1 MPTATSTATES
12 MTLPTAQDT
21 ETGTLTL
28 PSMSA
33 TETGTGTL
41 PSVSATPSDSFTLM
55 SASEST
61 SQTFTLMTGTGSIS
75 GSNSLPSATG
85 TETGSMTL
93 PSESMTMTSSFTLPT
108 MTATQQTLSLPTETE
123 TQTDSRTLPSATGTE
138 TGTASFPTLSPSETA
153 SLTLPS
159 ITYSGSY
166 SQTLPT
172 LTPSREYT
180 RTDTDTDTMSH
191 SDTDSL
197 SYSWTDSGT
206 RTMTPPPTPST
217 SITLP
222 SMSQTRSGSD
232 TPSMTESDSKT
243 AILPSATLTPTLAPT
258 LVCSSTSTIPVTDFT
273 CVKNSCGG
281 GIDASTVT
289 SSTGVS
295 SAVASPGA
303 PATVTTGDL
312 LPVGGTTGFWINPRP
327 GYQCN
332 TTQGSAACLY
342 SGTLNQAVVTGV
354 SCDPKQCPDVTAVDA
369 SWWQTQRIE
378 QILSSA
384 EVASCDDVPA
394 STNVSGCTATCL
406 PGYAASGSCTTKLN
420 CIDPDPT
427 VVTAGAPGAWQVA
440 PACQPIT
447 CNIAALD
454 AAQFNVVQPTA
465 SEVLACD
472 AVPEAGSPCTL
483 TCADGFVA
491 TASGPN
497 AGRGPQLTCVQSGC
511 GTGTWAVTNHCVATC
526 SPSAAGGTLSSNTGS
541 SCTTLGCTTN
551 SAKLRSDN
559 SAYPPATC
567 TASPTPTGWI
577 LRPNAATRRCDA
589 PPGSFAADPARD
601 CSLQQCCVL
610 SCGLFP
616 ACPSGYDARTPAATF
631 ACDGPTVE
639 DCLVSTCCSQ
649 KTCSPLN
656 TPTHSGATINCNTAT
671 AHGQDCAIIPDTGY
685 VCTGTVGCTAA
696 SSASGGYAST
706 FTGSTLCTT
715 APCPDR
721 SSGPPSCNCDPGY
734 AGTASWGGTAWTHTC
749 VAQQC
754 ARSSVANSRDF
765 STPQSLSG
773 TTDQTIPI
781 VCLVGY
787 TASAT
792 TTTCRGAT
800 LTFDAVTCDAQ
811 PCLAT
816 AVANS
821 DKSTTGA
828 ITGSTGSSVA
838 VTCNNGYVGVGA
850 GCPTAC
856 AATCDGTSFSTVTC
870 VAASCPANS
879 GPSGTC
885 TCDTGYSVASGTVSW
900 DSADGK
906 WTHVC
911 LATCGLYTC
920 TRDQYSLLQPPV
932 SFLCPTTSASSC
944 TDTLCCRGAVITP
957 TSGLVTSET
966 GTTAQFTVMLV
977 SQPSAPVTL
986 GFTIPDNTA
995 EGRLSANTLIFSSAN
1010 WNIRQTVTITG
1021 VDDNIEDGDKLYRIE
1036 SVVSIS
1042 SDSNYHGL
1050 KFDDISVTNTDNDR
1064 VGVTVDPTS
1073 GLVTTEAGDKDV
1085 FSVVL
1090 NSEPTDDV
1098 RITVKIPDS
1107 QSDEG
1112 RLSTTGT
1119 SALTQM
1125 LTFIPA
1131 FWNIPQTVTV
1141 TGQPDSVDDG
1151 NVAYVI
1157 DVGPASSSDPKYNQ
1171 LGVSDVTVT
1180 NMDND
1185 ARGVIVTPTSGL
1197 RTTEA
1202 GGTASFTVRLNSQP
1216 LQTVTIGVRSSNV
1229 NEGTVAP
1236 SSISFFTSDWN
1247 VAQTIVVSG
1256 VQDSVDDD
1264 DVIYTIILD
1273 PAVSADG
1280 NYNGLDPADVTATN
1294 VDDDT
1299 RGAIVSPVSGLE
1311 TSELGRTALFTVRL
1325 ETQPVSNVVFDF
1337 STDATEGTLSESSV
1351 TFTPSNWD
1359 TPKSVTITGVDDK
1372 IADGDVTYTVLGTAT
1387 SEDPKYN
1394 GYVMPEVTVVNV
1406 DDDVVGVSVTPTAGL
1421 VTTEAGASANFTVV
1435 LNSEPT
1441 AGVTISLSG
1450 DPSEGVVT
1458 PTIVSFNSM
1467 NWATPQTVT
1476 IVGVQDL
1483 VDDGDVVYSVVTAP
1497 AISAD
1502 SGYSGFDPPDVTVTN
1517 VDDDTRGI
1525 TVTPTTGLR
1534 TTELGGSDQF
1544 TVKLDSEPTAT
1555 VTVPITSGDTTE
1567 GSVSPDV
1574 LIFTVTDWNIL
1585 QTVIVTGV
1593 QDDIPD
1599 GNVPYT
1605 VMTGNAV
1612 SDDPVYSGFNAA
1624 DVLVTNKDDDTPG
1637 ITVEPTSGLVVS
1649 ETGLAATFTVVLDS
1663 MPTSNVDLSF
1673 VTDATEAR
1681 LSPDSLRF
1689 TPADWLTPKT
1699 VSVIGVDDVVEDG
1712 NVTFSVETQPAQSAD
1727 PNYNGRNALD
1737 VSVVCLD
1744 NDKAGVVVS
1753 PTAGL
1758 ETSEAGKSA
1767 TFTVV
1772 LQTAPIAIVSIDMT
1786 GDPSE
1791 GVITPR
1797 QITFESSN
1805 WNVVQTVTVTGAD
1818 DDFADGD
1825 ITYNVTT
1832 SPGGS
1837 TDTSYSGLRTPQV
1850 RVTNLDNDTAGFN
1863 FTPSSG
1869 LWTTERGAGSATF
1882 TVRLTSRPTAQVSI
1896 GMQSDDTTE
1905 GTISPTT
1912 ITFQPLEWNVPKT
1925 ATITGV
1931 DDFIDDGNVSYQIT
1945 SSTAISTDLAY
1956 SGMQPPAVSVTN
1968 ADDDTAAITVSPTT
1982 GLTTT
1987 EWGGV
1992 AEFTLVL
1999 NTQPIADVSV
2009 GLASGDPSEGTIS
2022 PTSVVF
2028 SAANWMSP
2036 QTVTVT
2042 GVDDSVD
2049 DGNIT
2054 YTVSTNP
2061 AQSNDPRYDGYN
2073 PANVMLNNTDDDT
2086 AAIKVSPLSGLVTT
2100 EAGGTA
2106 FFTLVLATEPTSP
2119 LTIGVSTNDS
2129 SEGSVSPQ
2137 AITFTPGNWVV
2148 LQTVTVTGVDDVI
2161 DDGDIPYNVT
2171 FAAAVSSDSNYRG
2184 MMPPPIPASNT
2195 DDDTPDILVS
2205 PITGLRTS
2213 EDGTTA
2219 EFTVVLAS
2227 QPDAAVTVG
2236 VSSGD
2241 LTEGRVG
2248 AANLIFTTTG
2258 WNTPQTVAVTGV
2270 DDFVADGDI
2279 PFTVTTRPATSSDP
2293 KYSGLNAADVSVTN
2307 ADNDVAGIDV
2317 TPTTGL
2323 ITGEEGDTA
2332 FFTVVLNSE
2341 PTASVSIGISSGDT
2355 TEGTVLPDSLV
2366 FTSGNW
2372 NVRKTVTVTGVS
2384 DNVMDGDQ
2392 TYTVATSAAI
2402 SADGKYDGI
2411 NAADVTVV
2419 NRDNDVAG
2427 VSITPSSGLV
2437 TSESG
2442 GIAEVTVVL
2451 NSEPTADVNIPV
2463 VSSDKTE
2470 GSVSTSM
2477 LVFIPANFR
2486 TAQTVTVTGVDDDV
2500 FDGNVDYSVLIGP
2513 ISSNDN
2519 TYNGMDPLDPSVTN
2533 ADNDTAAVRIT
2544 PTSGLVTAESG
2555 TTATFSVRLE
2565 SRPTGDVTVGLRSSD
2580 LTEGT
2585 VNPTQLVFN
2594 TESWRAEQT
2603 VTVTGVDDFVDDGD
2617 VSYTINT
2624 LPTLSVDGQYN
2635 GLNPPDVQV
2644 TNTDDETRGITIMP
2658 AGVLSVDELGIAT
2671 NFTIRLDSE
2680 PTAGVLITFG
2690 TSDSSEGRVIPSSV
2704 LFTSANWN
2712 TPANVSVVGMPD
2724 GVSDGN
2730 VQFSVNSM
2738 STMSKD
2744 PLYSELAVPT
2754 ITVTNRDVLNE
2765 CAVAAVASIC
2775 RAAGQ
2780 RCRDPDMSP
2789 QRLNDWLCEC
2799 VGSATGTSRGA
2810 PANCVHS
2817 GECSTNSN
2825 TCTVAGQACFDPTAS
2840 LSGDWQCTCVAP
2852 AVGAPTAGRPA
2863 ICTIDECAG
2872 NGAIC
2877 AARDQTCID
2886 LNTSPSSL
2894 DDWECRCREPL
2905 VGSAAGGLAVC
2916 TLKGECVANAET
2928 CTAAGQTCDD
2938 PNTQVSGDWEC
2949 TCIAPAVGRA
2959 TTGTATCILD
2969 ECSLYGDV
2977 CTAAGQQCNDPN
2989 TDATVIGDWTC
3000 DCVGSQAQGSASAM
3014 PAACVLDECA
3024 SQSATCTGAG
3034 QLCHDPDQRPGSVG
3048 DWECQCYPPS
3058 VGSRVAARAVCTY
3071 AGECVANAHIC
3082 TAAGQTCYDPD
3093 QTVTGDW
3100 MCECIGSA
3108 SGRAVAAA
3116 ASCNY
3121 PGACSSGGQ
3130 VCVANGQACF
3140 IPDGAPA
3147 GEFQCVCVP
3156 PQTGA
3161 QAMGPASC
3169 SIDECALYG
3178 STCTAAGQ
3186 MCVDPDMNPLATGD
3200 WECRCVSPATG
3211 SAVAAAAVCAFSGE
3225 CVARAGTCVAAGQT
3239 CRDPDLTKSND
3250 WQCVCVAP
3258 SIGTATTQP
3267 ATCEL
3272 DECTVNG
3279 AICTAVGQEC
3289 LDPTPVAASVGD
3301 WVCQCVGSNARGTA
3315 RGRPAAC
3322 VLDECLT
3329 AGRVCAAA
3337 GQLCT
3342 DPNTDPGSLGDW
3354 RCRCAGGATGSATRA
3369 VAQCNMFG
3377 ECVANSA
3384 VCTNAGQAC
3393 TDPDSTR
3400 AGDWQCVCVSPA
3412 EGTPATAT
3420 SAVCTMDEC
3429 EMYEDTCE
3437 DVNQECN
3444 DPNTSPTSLGDWRCV
3459 CQAPLSGAAVA
3470 GVATCSFVGECVS
3483 NAVTCTS
3490 AGQTCRDSDLTK
3502 TGDWECVCVPPQ
3514 TGAPATAAAAD
3525 CVLDE
3530 CIVHGNVC
3538 TVRGQ
3543 TCTDPNTSP
3552 ASPGDWLCTCVAP
3565 ATGSVSG
3572 AAAQCVYSG
3581 ECTVNAPVCEEVG
3594 QTCIDPTSRSGDWQ
3608 CVCVPPATGRSTLST
3623 AVCVLDECAAN
3634 EHVCLTVG
3642 QTCVDPTPVPGSV
3655 GDWRCQ
3661 CVAPAAGSA
3670 VRMAATC
3677 TWSGECVEQ
3686 ASVCTAA
3693 GQTCVDPTP
3702 NAGDWECVCVAP
3714 RTGRATARVSSCTLD
3729 ECADNGVTCT
3739 AAGQSCTDRQPA
3751 DTSLG
3756 DWACDCPLP
3765 STGSAVAS
3773 AATCVY
3779 DECATNGPV
3788 CESAGQACEDPDV
3801 TKSGDWR
3808 CKCVAPLTGFQTG
3821 STAQCSLNECNS
3833 QGTICSA
3840 VGQVCEDPDMTAE
3853 STGDWTCNCIGSASG
3868 RASARTAV
3876 CTYAAECV
3884 ANART
3889 CTAAGQACR
3898 DPDST
3903 RKGDWECECVP
3914 PLRGSA
3920 TGTVATCV
3928 LDECVT
3934 TGIECY
3940 TLGQTCH
3947 DPNTDP
3953 QVLGDWYCSC
3963 VAPATGQATARAA
3976 ACVLDEC
3983 QREGRVCLSFGQTCR
3998 DASTDPASTGDWTC
4012 SCAGSA
4018 RGAAV
4023 GSVAAC
4029 ISEGECATNG
4039 LTCAAAGQS
4048 CTDPSPLTAGDWRC
4062 DCVPPATG
4070 DSVTRGPASCT
4081 YDECV
4086 RSGALCLS
4094 AGQTCRD
4101 PNKSPTSTGDWTCSC
4116 GGSAT
4121 GTAVAGLAVCAHTGE
4136 CVVNSRTCTTVGQ
4149 ECVDPDAA
4157 RSDDWECVCVSPAVG
4172 RSRTGPAQCVLDEC
4186 LSFGNVCTAAGQ
4198 TCTDANTNPLS
4209 SGDWR
4214 CTCSGSSGVG
4224 SARARAATCV
4234 LDECLT
4240 AGLVCTRA
4248 GQECVD
4254 LNTSPGSTGDW
4265 ECRCA
4270 GSSAGQQRGGPA
4282 QCTSTGE
4289 CVANANTCRL
4299 AGQACSDPDPTKTGD
4314 WQCVCVGL
4322 QQGRAGGRAAVCTL
4336 DECMTS
4342 WSVCAAAGQTCRD
4355 PNTSPDS
4362 TGDWVCDC
4370 VPPATGTATAGA
4382 ASCAFAGECAQNS
4395 AVCTS
4400 NGQTCEDPDFTRT
4413 GDWRCV
4419 CVEPEMGGSATGGPA
4434 RCTLDECSVAG
4445 AACLS
4450 NGQACVDPNRDPAST
4465 GDWRCECVAPSQGS
4479 AVGRAA
4485 VCTFFG
4491 ECTGGPGSTCAAA
4504 GQACNDPTET
4514 TNAADWECVCVPPA
4528 VGRAT
4533 AKAAECTLDECS
4545 THGTV
4550 CTSVQQVCVDPNTAA
4565 SSTGDW
4571 RCDCVGL
4578 QGSARGRAAICL
4590 SDECDAQR
4598 SVCSSIGQACT
4609 DPNPSPLSTSDWM
4622 CQCVGSARGSAVGRP
4637 AVCEHTGECAINGNA
4652 AVCAAVGQACID
4664 PDQQI
4669 TGDWRCFCIEPQSGS
4684 QQQGPAA
4691 CVLDECIAN
4700 RAVCAAVGQTCR
4712 DPNVAATSTGD
4723 WLCECGGS
4731 GTGSAV
4737 ARVAVCSHGGECAQ
4751 QSDTCTS
4758 ASQECVDPS
4767 TATTGD
4773 WQCRCVSPA
4782 LGNFATGA
4790 PAACTLDECT
4800 LQEQVCNAAGQTC
4813 RDPNT
4818 DAASIGDWIC
4828 SCEGS
4833 GVGSA
4838 RAKPA
4843 MCAFNGE
4850 CATVSSVCTAVGQT
4864 CRDPDPTITGDW
4876 QCVCVAPRS
4885 GSATGAP
4892 ALCAAA
4898 GECIRFG
4905 SICTNAGQSCVDPD
4919 LTRVGD
4925 WQCHCVSP
4933 LRGTAVG
4940 RVASCTVPTTPAP
4953 AGVPTTVVSV
4963 LLTQSGT
4970 ASQLRQQYDRFVAA
4984 AQQAL
4989 LLANTPPRRWT
5000 FILRSRI
5007 LRAAFSEASVIAA
5020 VVRAAN
5026 LDPLRTTS
5034 MTSADVSL
5042 NSWLWR
5048 TTARGRRGRL
5058 LQEVSADAEF
5068 ELIGGSDSDR
5078 AAWQSQVQRQETAL
5092 TQDPALLAEPASL
5105 NFTGATS
5112 PTLTGV
5118 PALTAVDFVDTADGV
5133 VALLRIQQAGD
5144 PGGSAALQST
5154 MTARANQNVA
5164 QFAAAGFPA
5173 SEVSSALNDCT
5184 THPCGSQTCTDTGTA
5199 DGAFM
5204 CACPGGSPTARNRPV
5219 ADCNVQPTPFPP
5231 STPRPPTPPPGTNA
5245 TPRPPGST
5253 PVPNLAAAASDDDS
5267 ILGVSKGLGIVLIVL
5282 IAVLGVCSLGLLF
5295 ILSRKKGERDEK
5307 DAGPAA
5313 LPPPSPLEPGPG
5325 AEKSA
5330 LEGGSP
5336 DARGMDPPA
5345 TPTAHQPAL
5354 PIQQDPVQPA
5364 ATPAAPSGRDPEGL
5378 PDLHSGS
5385 GSGMVTSPETDTRL
5399 LAAAPAAGRGSV
5411 VGSPDLVQQWTAH
5424 AQTEPTALTSPAGVG
5439 AGDTTYGQ
5447 SAVASS
5453 RIQYPY
5459 SVGRGHTPDASP
5471 AVQTETVVTPPEGS
5485 PHTSGWV

>member
-1 MPTATSTATES
+1 MAPTSSPTMMNFLYCAYPTVVTGLSCTPNTCTGGLSVSNIVDSTGASVATVGTHPSVTTPTTIRSGAAVTIGTVSANYWMVPTA
-12 MTLPTAQDT
+12 
-21 ETGTLTL
+21 GY
-28 PSMSA
+28 
-33 TETGTGTL
+33 
-41 PSVSATPSDSFTLM
+41 
-55 SASEST
+55 
-61 SQTFTLMTGTGSIS
+61 
-75 GSNSLPSATG
+75 N
-85 TETGSMTL
+85 
-93 PSESMTMTSSFTLPT
+93 
-108 MTATQQTLSLPTETE
+108 
-123 TQTDSRTLPSATGTE
+123 
-138 TGTASFPTLSPSETA
+138 
-153 SLTLPS
+153 
-159 ITYSGSY
+159 
-166 SQTLPT
+166 
-172 LTPSREYT
+172 
-180 RTDTDTDTMSH
+180 
-191 SDTDSL
+191 
-197 SYSWTDSGT
+197 
-206 RTMTPPPTPST
+206 
-217 SITLP
+217 
-222 SMSQTRSGSD
+222 
-232 TPSMTESDSKT
+232 
-243 AILPSATLTPTLAPT
+243 
-258 LVCSSTSTIPVTDFT
+258 C
-273 CVKNSCGG
+273 N
-281 GIDASTVT
+281 
-289 SSTGVS
+289 
-295 SAVASPGA
+295 
-303 PATVTTGDL
+303 VTTG
-312 LPVGGTTGFWINPRP
+312 VAV
-327 GYQCN
+327 C
-332 TTQGSAACLY
+332 SADGA
-342 SGTLNQAVVTGV
+342 NQATVEGV
-354 SCDPKQCPDVTAVDA
+354 SCGPKQCPTVESLTTSSFWTQQNLHPLSTQADV
-369 SWWQTQRIE
+369 
-378 QILSSA
+378 SS
-384 EVASCDDVPA
+384 CGDVP
-394 STNVSGCTATCL
+394 SSGSSGGCTVSCAD
-406 PGYAASGSCTTKLN
+406 GYAAAGSCTTRLQCN
-420 CIDPDPT
+420 DTDPT
-427 VVTAGAPGAWQVA
+427 SAD
-440 PACQPIT
+440 PATGGSWSVYPLCLPIT
-447 CNIAALD
+447 CSLASFD
-454 AAQFNVVQPTA
+454 AAANNVVMPT
-465 SEVLACD
+465 SVTQCD
-472 AVPEAGSPCTL
+472 QINEAGTPCSL
-483 TCADGFVA
+483 TCADGYA
-491 TASGPN
+491 NGASGT
-497 AGRGPQLTCVQSGC
+497 GPQLTCIQTGC
-511 GTGTWAVTNHCVATC
+511 GQGTWSVTRHCVARCTPG
-526 SPSAAGGTLSSNTGS
+526 SSVGLPSNTG
-541 SCTTLGCTTN
+541 
-551 SAKLRSDN
+551 
-559 SAYPPATC
+559 ATC
-567 TASPTPTGWI
+567 TSTGCSATSVKLTTGHSSVAFASCVAYPSTTSTPTGWF
-577 LRPNAATRRCDA
+577 LHPNAQTRSCDP
-589 PPGSFAADPARD
+589 PPGTSAADASRD
-601 CSLQQCCVL
+601 CSVSKCCL
-610 SCGLFP
+610 ISCGLF
-616 ACPSGYDARTPAATF
+616 ASCPTGFTAKNPGASF
-631 ACDGPTVE
+631 ACDGPLVGDCTVSACCDE
-639 DCLVSTCCSQ
+639 KQCL
-649 KTCSPLN
+649 PAN
-656 TPTHSGATINCNTAT
+656 APTITGASINCNSAT
-671 AHGQDCAIIPDTGY
+671 AHGSDCLVTPETGY
-685 VCTGTVGCTAA
+685 ICTGTVGCTAQ
-696 SSASGGYAST
+696 SSETGTYLTTTTSG
-706 FTGSTLCTT
+706 TLCTP
-715 APCPDR
+715 APCPVH
-721 SSGPPSCNCDPGY
+721 SSNPPSCNCDPGY
-734 AGTASWGGTAWTHTC
+734 AGTARWSGSQWLHTC

-754 ARSSVANSRDF
+754 ARTSISNSRDF
-765 STPQSLSG
+765 SSPESLSG
-773 TTDQTIPI
+773 TTDQTIAI
-781 VCLVGY
+781 VCLPGY
-787 TASAT
+787 TASAS

-800 LTFDAVTCDAQ
+800 LTFDT
-811 PCLAT
+811 
-816 AVANS
+816 
-821 DKSTTGA
+821 
-828 ITGSTGSSVA
+828 
-838 VTCNNGYVGVGA
+838 VTCNAQTCTPTSFPNSDRSTADAVTGTTGSVVQVQCLDGFIGSGT
-850 GCPTAC
+850 GCPNSC
-856 AATCDGTSFSTVTC
+856 SVSCDGTVFTRVSCS
-870 VAASCPANS
+870 AASCPVNS

-885 TCDTGYSVASGTVSW
+885 DCVAGYATASGNAPTWSQ
-900 DSADGK
+900 AQGE

-911 LATCGLYTC
+911 LATCGTYTC
-920 TRDQYSLLQPPV
+920 SQSSFSLLQPPA
-932 SFLCPTTSASSC
+932 SFRCPTTSASSC
-944 TDTLCCRGAVITP
+944 TDALCCRGAVITP
-957 TSGLVTSET
+957 TSGLVTSESG
-966 GTTAQFTVMLV
+966 GTATFTVTLV
-977 SQPSAPVTL
+977 SQPSSTVTVT
-986 GFTIPDNTA
+986 FTSNKRSEA
-995 EGRLSANTLIFSSAN
+995 QLSASTLVFNPATWSVP
-1010 WNIRQTVTITG
+1010 QTVTVTG
-1021 VDDNIEDGDKLYRIE
+1021 VDDFVDDGDQVYLIE
-1036 SVVSIS
+1036 SATSVSA
-1042 SDSNYHGL
+1042 DTNYHGL
-1050 KFDDISVTNTDNDR
+1050 KFDDVSGTNTDNDLH
-1064 VGVTVDPTS
+1064 GVTVNPTS
-1073 GLVTTEAGDKDV
+1073 GLVTTEAGDKDT
-1085 FSVVL
+1085 FAVVL
-1090 NSEPTDDV
+1090 
-1098 RITVKIPDS
+1098 DS
-1107 QSDEG
+1107 QPTADVTIPVSIPASHASEG
-1112 RLSTTGT
+1112 TLSPTG
-1119 SALTQM
+1119 S
-1125 LTFIPA
+1125 LTFTA
-1131 FWNIPQTVTV
+1131 VNWNIPQTLTV
-1141 TGQPDSVDDG
+1141 TGVPDNVDDG